1 MLVSRRE
8 SVSLRESLASGLDPE
23 LAQGGLQ
30 QGLFTL
36 GVMLDGAAQEGWVV
50 EAIRQAMQVP
60 GVQLGT
66 LAIIQMEHPT
76 GPAARLHH
84 FVDRLDKGLRC
95 EKDQLFARV
104 DAVAALGRPPTLAVK
119 VDREGDRWQL
129 SSSGVEALREARADV
144 WLWLCGSAPDAPL
157 PYISRLGVWGL
168 EIGARVPAGS
178 PWAGASEVS
187 SRADLTFTQV
197 VDYTQPGCNVVYQ
210 ACGATIKNSARRNRL
225 VALRKGVSFFGRLL
239 RAMSPGA
246 PVRTPS
252 QAAEPVLST
261 VATARPSLS
270 AVLRLS
276 WRLAAEVLFNRWI
289 ALAWREQWR
298 IGYYFADEE
307 ADAVC
312 TSPKLQTLVPPK
324 DRDWADP
331 FIVCHAGRN
340 FIFFEELPYEVG
352 RAHISAVEIFP
363 DGRSG
368 PPSVVLQRPYHL
380 SYPFVFAWKG
390 DLYMLPETAGNHT
403 VELYR
408 CEQFP
413 HRWILDRVLLDGIRA
428 FDATLHREGQHWWM
442 FVSVAEPGA
451 DPSEEMHVFWSDSP
465 LGPWHPHAANPVVS
479 DARHARGAG
488 PLFRREGV
496 LYRPSQD
503 CSASYGSAVSI
514 NRVDVLD
521 PENYQETP
529 VGRID
534 PDSKAGMRCLHTIGA
549 VGKLRVLDFRVRR
562 PAWSH
567 T

>member
-1 MLVSRRE
+1 MI
-8 SVSLRESLASGLDPE
+8 
-23 LAQGGLQ
+23 
-30 QGLFTL
+30 TL
-36 GVMLDGAAQEGWVV
+36 GVMLDGTVQEGWVI
-50 EAIRQAMQVP
+50 EAVHQALQVT
-60 GVQLGT
+60 GVRLGT
-66 LAIIQMEHPT
+66 LAIMHMDHRSGI
-76 GPAARLHH
+76 AARLHRLI
-84 FVDRLDKGLRC
+84 DRLDKGLRC
-95 EKDQLFARV
+95 ENDQLFARV
-104 DAVAALGRPPTLAVK
+104 DAVAALGGPPPIEVRL
-119 VDREGDRWQL
+119 DCDGDRWQL
-129 SSSGVEALREARADV
+129 SSSGVAALREARADV
-144 WLWLCGSAPDAPL
+144 WLWLCGSAPCSPL
-157 PYISRLGVWGL
+157 PSISRLGVWGL

-178 PWAGASEVS
+178 AWAGASEVG
-187 SRADLTFTQV
+187 SRADLTFAQV
-197 VDYTQPGCNVVYQ
+197 VDYTQPGRNVVYQ

-239 RAMSPGA
+239 RSMNHEISAA
-246 PVRTPS
+246 RL
-252 QAAEPVLST
+252 QAAEPALPSGASTEPT
-261 VATARPSLS
+261 VA
-270 AVLRLS
+270 AVARLS

-312 TSPKLQTLVPPK
+312 PSSKLQTLVPPK

-331 FIVCHAGRN
+331 FLMCHAGRN
-340 FIFFEELPYEVG
+340 FIFFEELPYGVG
-352 RAHISAVEIFP
+352 RAHIAAVEIFA

-413 HRWILDRVLLDGIRA
+413 HRWTLDRVLLDGIRA

-451 DPSEEMHVFWSDSP
+451 DPSEEMHVFWSESP
-465 LGPWHPHAANPVVS
+465 LGPWQPHAANPVVS

-488 PLFRREGV
+488 PLFRRDGV

-514 NRVDVLD
+514 NRIDVLD
-521 PENYQETP
+521 RENYQETL

-549 VGKLRVLDFRVRR
+549 MGSLRVLDYRVRR
-562 PAWSH
+562 PAWSRN
-567 T
+567 

>member
-1 MLVSRRE
+1 MLVSRLE
-8 SVSLRESLASGLDPE
+8 SVSPRGSPVSRRDPE

-30 QGLFTL
+30 QELIRL
-36 GVMLDGAAQEGWVV
+36 GVVLDEGVQEGWVL
-50 EAIRQAMQVP
+50 EAIRQALQVP
-60 GVQLGT
+60 WVQPVSV
-66 LAIIQMEHPT
+66 AIVGMELRT
-76 GPAARLHH
+76 GIAARLHRM
-84 FVDRLDKGLRC
+84 VDRLDKGLRC
-95 EKDQLFARV
+95 ENDQLFAPV
-104 DAVAALGRPPTLAVK
+104 DAVSALGALPLLHVR
-119 VDREGDRWQL
+119 VDRDGDRWHL
-129 SSSGVEALREARADV
+129 NGSSVEALREAGADV
-144 WLWLCGSAPDAPL
+144 WLWLCASAPDSPL

-178 PWAGASEVS
+178 TWAGASEVS

-225 VALRKGVSFFGRLL
+225 VALRKGVAFFGRLL
-239 RAMSPGA
+239 RSMTPGA
-246 PVRTPS
+246 AEGMPP

-261 VATARPSLS
+261 LAMARPTLS
-270 AVLRLS
+270 SVTRLS
-276 WRLAAEVLFNRWI
+276 WRLTAEVLFNRWI

-312 TSPKLQTLVPPK
+312 TSPRLQVLVPPR

-331 FIVCHAGRN
+331 FIVRHAGRK
-340 FIFFEELPYEVG
+340 FIFFEELPYRTG
-352 RAHISAVEIFP
+352 RAHISAIEIFT

-368 PPSVVLQRPYHL
+368 PPVVVLQRPYHL
-380 SYPFVFAWKG
+380 SYPFVFSWKG
-390 DLYMLPETAGNHT
+390 DLYMLPETADNHT

-413 HRWILDRVLLDGIRA
+413 HRWTLDRVLLEGIRA
-428 FDATLHREGQHWWM
+428 FDATLHREGLDWWM

-465 LGPWHPHAANPVVS
+465 LGPWQPHAANPVVS

-488 PLFRREGV
+488 PLFRRDGV

-503 CSASYGSAVSI
+503 CSTSYGSAVSI

-521 PENYQETP
+521 RGNYQETP
-529 VGRID
+529 VGRIE
-534 PDSKAGMRCLHTIGA
+534 PDGKAGMRCLHTIGA
-549 VGKLRVLDFRVRR
+549 VEKLRVLDFRVRR
-562 PAWSH
+562 PAWSPD
-567 T
+567 